1 MLTYIIRQFS
11 KPTGPAGAL
20 AGFIMAT
27 RASNRKR
34 NEWGVSLLDVKSGAR
49 VLEIGCGPG
58 LALDGICRSTAA
70 AHVVGV
76 DHSALMVA
84 TARRRVK
91 QYIACGRTDV
101 LEGDAAHLPFPKMDF
116 DRILTVNAFAF
127 WRTLPGALEGILALL
142 KPGGHL
148 VIVHQ
153 PRGRDTTDEACRRF
167 ARAAT
172 DTLRAA
178 GFSNVRTAFLPLT
191 PIVAGIIAERPA

>member
-1 MLTYIIRQFS
+1 MLTYIIRQFG

-27 RASNRKR
+27 RSSNRKR

-58 LALDGICRSTAA
+58 LALDAICRSTSAA
-70 AHVVGV
+70 CVVGV

-84 TARRRVK
+84 NARKRVERH
-91 QYIACGRTDV
+91 IESGRADV
-101 LEGDAAHLPFPKMDF
+101 LEADAAHLPFPKMDF
-116 DRILTVNAFAF
+116 DRILTVNAYAF
-127 WRTLPGALEGILALL
+127 WRTIPGAIEGVLALL
-142 KPGGHL
+142 KPGGRL

-153 PRGRDTTDEACRRF
+153 PRGRDITDQACRRF
-167 ARAAT
+167 ASTAT
-172 DTLRAA
+172 DTLSAA
-178 GFSNVRTAFLPLT
+178 GFANVRTAFLPLS

>member
-1 MLTYIIRQFS
+1 MLTYIIRQFAQ
-11 KPTGPAGAL
+11 PTGPAGAL

-34 NEWGVSLLDVKSGAR
+34 NEWGVSLLDVKNGAR

-58 LALDGICRSTAA
+58 LALEAICRSTEAA
-70 AHVVGV
+70 RVVGV

-84 TARRRVK
+84 NARKRVERHIASRR
-91 QYIACGRTDV
+91 ADV
-101 LEGDAAHLPFPKMDF
+101 LEADAAHLPFPKMDF
-116 DRILTVNAFAF
+116 DRILTVNAYAF
-127 WRTLPGALEGILALL
+127 WRTLPGALEGVLGLL

-167 ARAAT
+167 ASTAT
-172 DTLRAA
+172 DTLSAA
-178 GFSNVRTAFLPLT
+178 GFANVQTEFLPLS
-191 PIVAGIIAERPA
+191 PIVAGIVAERPA